1 MCECGAAYTVVSSNL
16 VSDLHRNDLKTH
28 YDKVNHLLT
37 EEKVKEKQL
46 NISFPFHHC
55 QKKMHWTI
63 IFLIIIIYMPMI
75 QSQVW
80 GGIFSTTPGCV
91 QASCCCP
98 TTDIQVYEYSNTIAL
113 NLTLDGSLCMNF
125 ATLFQTNLPKP
136 DGFSLT
142 MTVFIVTFT
151 VTMSSDSNTIT
162 VSSTLGSQCTVVANR
177 IGTLA
182 AIASTTQSQSTSAA
196 QKYVTPSVL
205 FYFSFVCL
213 VLK

>member
-1 MCECGAAYTVVSSNL
+1 
-16 VSDLHRNDLKTH
+16 
-28 YDKVNHLLT
+28 
-37 EEKVKEKQL
+37 
-46 NISFPFHHC
+46 
-55 QKKMHWTI
+55 
-63 IFLIIIIYMPMI
+63 MI

-177 IGTLA
+177 IGAVPVMTTQGSNNGQA
-182 AIASTTQSQSTSAA
+182 TTTQSQGSSAA
-196 QKYVTPSVL
+196 QKYVNPSIL
-205 FYFSFVCL
+205 FYLSFVCL
-213 VLK
+213 IINH